1 MPKKAEFEY
10 YKNIGQAGIEFSA
23 NKPFSDRVNAGAL
36 LNSIAAIFTVINNHY
51 GEQTVRIIDLGCG
64 TGWSSNLFALSG
76 HEVLGV
82 DLSKDAIKEAKKKFK
97 RPNLRYKALDY
108 EELHKTGTFDVAIFI
123 DSLHHA
129 DDEVKVLKSV
139 KQILD
144 KGGICIVCEPGK
156 GHSTSPDALEA
167 IKLYGVNERDMPP
180 KAIRSAA
187 KKAQFTDTRTF
198 SHPALVQKAYY
209 KDFTGSRKAKL
220 IKSSFGRLLAQVFV
234 STHGKTREGLVVL
247 YK

>member
-10 YKNIGQAGIEFSA
+10 YKNIGQAGIDFSA

-36 LNSIAAIFTVINNHY
+36 LNSIAAIYTVIHNHY
-51 GEQTVRIIDLGCG
+51 GEAPLRIIDLGCG

-76 HEVLGV
+76 HEVMGV
-82 DLSKDAIKEAKKKFK
+82 DLSKDAIKEAKKKFQ
-97 RPNLRYKALDY
+97 RPNLSYKALNY
-108 EELHKTGTFDVAIFI
+108 EELNKTGTFDVAIFI

-129 DDEVKVLKSV
+129 DDEVKVLKNV
-139 KQILD
+139 RQILD

-167 IKLYGVNERDMPP
+167 IRLYGVNERDMPP
-180 KAIRSAA
+180 SVIKAAA
-187 KKAQFTDTRTF
+187 KKAGFFKHEVFT
-198 SHPALVQKAYY
+198 HPSYAQKSAY
-209 KDFTGSRKAKL
+209 KKFNSGKKKL
-220 IKSSFGRLLAQVFV
+220 INTKIGRLTSVAYANTL
-234 STHGKTREGLVVL
+234 GKTREGLVVL